1 MEGGVRASDSLEGF
15 VGSQAEG
22 QMESPYSDINLLLD
36 RILQCN
42 VSVENSRK
50 VTVDELRM
58 KPALFS
64 VFCEI
69 KERTS
74 LNYNQQDMEDPP
86 DPQLMRLDNMLIAE
100 GVAGKNNQG
109 ISTTPEVTIQ
119 NSEYK
124 AKLVQIRNM
133 YHEELEKYDS
143 GCQEF
148 TTHVTNLL
156 REQSRTRPITPRE
169 IEKMVKIIEKKFTTI
184 QIQLKQSSCEAVM
197 ILRSRFLDAR
207 RNRRNHTKV
216 SSEILNEYFYANLS
230 NPYPTDEVKEELA
243 RQCGISMSQ
252 ICNWFSNKRIRYKKN
267 IVKAQEE
274 ANVYAA
280 RAACK
285 AANQQQ
291 GSAPSPAPSWDG
303 GAYPGGGY

>member
-1 MEGGVRASDSLEGF
+1 MSTHP
-15 VGSQAEG
+15 EG
-22 QMESPYSDINLLLD
+22 QQMENPYSDINLLLD

-109 ISTTPEVTIQ
+109 VSTTPETTIQ

-124 AKLVQIRNM
+124 SKLVQIRYRMPVHHPERSQKTFCNKA
-133 YHEELEKYDS
+133 LFS
-143 GCQEF
+143 GTC
-148 TTHVTNLL
+148 TT
-156 REQSRTRPITPRE
+156 RSWRS
-169 IEKMVKIIEKKFTTI
+169 TT
-184 QIQLKQSSCEAVM
+184 LGARSSQ
-197 ILRSRFLDAR
+197 
-207 RNRRNHTKV
+207 HT
-216 SSEILNEYFYANLS
+216 
-230 NPYPTDEVKEELA
+230 
-243 RQCGISMSQ
+243 
-252 ICNWFSNKRIRYKKN
+252 
-267 IVKAQEE
+267 
-274 ANVYAA
+274 
-280 RAACK
+280 
-285 AANQQQ
+285 
-291 GSAPSPAPSWDG
+291 
-303 GAYPGGGY
+303 

>member
-1 MEGGVRASDSLEGF
+1 MG
-15 VGSQAEG
+15 QAEG

-109 ISTTPEVTIQ
+109 VSTTPEVTIQ

-124 AKLVQIRNM
+124 AKLVQIR
-133 YHEELEKYDS
+133 YVR
-143 GCQEF
+143 
-148 TTHVTNLL
+148 HVHYPDKHL
-156 REQSRTRPITPRE
+156 
-169 IEKMVKIIEKKFTTI
+169 V
-184 QIQLKQSSCEAVM
+184 VM
-197 ILRSRFLDAR
+197 I
-207 RNRRNHTKV
+207 
-216 SSEILNEYFYANLS
+216 SSQKHVPRGAG
-230 NPYPTDEVKEELA
+230 EV
-243 RQCGISMSQ
+243 
-252 ICNWFSNKRIRYKKN
+252 
-267 IVKAQEE
+267 
-274 ANVYAA
+274 
-280 RAACK
+280 
-285 AANQQQ
+285 
-291 GSAPSPAPSWDG
+291 
-303 GAYPGGGY
+303 